1 MSLFSGSQNILI
13 NNLQEDS
20 PQDNIR
26 LALITCR
33 PRYSA
38 FTVSSSN
45 EQPWV
50 ISGSRTPLEECSM
63 FEQPYFSSRY
73 IQMPTNYNTFLPRW
87 VNARI
92 TKDNLSVWANAGIY
106 HDRAFGEWHNVF
118 GPRYLYGENRRL

>member
-1 MSLFSGSQNILI
+1 MAYYIPYRREYELFKFDPIQHFQKGQIIYTYQPEPMKPFPEFSQH
-13 NNLQEDS
+13 
-20 PQDNIR
+20 
-26 LALITCR
+26 
-33 PRYSA
+33 
-38 FTVSSSN
+38 F
-45 EQPWV
+45 
-50 ISGSRTPLEECSM
+50 GSRTPLEECSM